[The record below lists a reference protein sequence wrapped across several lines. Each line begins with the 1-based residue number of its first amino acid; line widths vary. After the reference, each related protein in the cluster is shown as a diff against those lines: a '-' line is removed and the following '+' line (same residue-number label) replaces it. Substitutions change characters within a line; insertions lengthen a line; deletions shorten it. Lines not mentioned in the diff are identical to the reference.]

1 MFNLDL
7 QISEFFFELGRALPL
22 GIVNFLA
29 TYLFWILVVLVI
41 FISLKNH
48 APRFILFMYAA
59 TSGLI
64 VYYINKVIGFYF
76 FRERPYISLG
86 FENLLGEV
94 HPDKSF
100 PSDHTSLAWTMALMV
115 FLYNKKYGVFL
126 LAIALL
132 VSISRILA
140 GVHYISDILGGIVVG
155 TIIALFVY
163 WLTKRSWIKKYL

>member
-1 MFNLDL
+1 
-7 QISEFFFELGRALPL
+7 
-22 GIVNFLA
+22 
-29 TYLFWILVVLVI
+29 
-41 FISLKNH
+41 
-48 APRFILFMYAA
+48 MYAA